1 MQPADIHR
9 ETARRDTDPAEHD
22 EGPTDLS
29 HLRIHFA
36 WILSAILVVLLL
48 VFIPPL
54 INVSRFQRRI
64 ASNLSAAIGR
74 PVHLDRV
81 RLSLLPLPGFTL
93 DNFVVD
99 EDPAFGYE
107 PILRANQVR
116 ATVRIS
122 SLWSHR
128 VEFSRISLT
137 ETTSINLVRL
147 PNGHWN
153 FEPVLIHA
161 SHIEAAPTAQTY
173 AGPAPRFPYIE
184 ASGARLNIKLGG
196 RKIPLAL
203 TDSDFALWLPVPR
216 EWHFR
221 LEAHPARTDVP
232 PADVG
237 LLRLEGTLGDPNTRA
252 ASLAEVPIDLR
263 ADWQAA
269 PLAGLTRL
277 AVGRDIG
284 LRGNLTLSLHATGTA
299 GRSALV
305 SDLKFAQVRRSDF
318 IPAHLISF
326 ELGCA
331 ANVSNSFQSFS
342 GVECHWPPADSSNPT
357 VLIASGSIP
366 DVHRPESAAV
376 RATFPA
382 LPAAVFLDWIQ
393 AATPHS
399 PTGLTGAGVLSG
411 SLAWSPAEQEAE
423 TGRSAWS
430 GELELAGES
439 LQLPS
444 PDGSRPIPLGDIFLR
459 STPPPASLT
468 TRLHTKAAQSVPQT
482 QTGTGPSFD
491 LLPVTIPLG
500 GRQPATLEGHFER
513 SGYTLRLTGSAEL
526 SRLLALAGAIPQFGE
541 GLPDAL
547 AHDRNKP
554 AVDGEAPIPVHLDL
568 TATRVWGHPQIW
580 TQTGATAAGTPALQG
595 GFPALPV
602 NPSEAGI
609 H

>member
-1 MQPADIHR
+1 MQPADIHGDSEPR
-9 ETARRDTDPAEHD
+9 STPPVEHD
-22 EGPTDLS
+22 EAPVDLS
-29 HLRIHFA
+29 HLRTHFA
-36 WILSAILVVLLL
+36 WILSLILVVLLL

-93 DNFVVD
+93 ENFVVD

-137 ETTSINLVRL
+137 ETTSVNLVHL

-153 FEPVLIHA
+153 FEPVLIQA
-161 SHIEAAPTAQTY
+161 SHMEAAPTAQTY
-173 AGPAPRFPYIE
+173 SGPTPRFPYIE
-184 ASGARLNIKLGG
+184 ASGARLNVKLGDT
-196 RKIPLAL
+196 KIPLAL
-203 TDSDFALWLPVPR
+203 TDSDFALWLPVPG

-221 LEAHPARTDVP
+221 LEAHPARTDVA

-252 ASLAEVPIDLR
+252 ASLGEVPIDLR

-269 PLAGLTRL
+269 PLAGLMRL
-277 AVGRDIG
+277 AIGRDVG
-284 LRGNLTLSLHATGTA
+284 LRGNLTLSLHANGTA
-299 GRSALV
+299 GHAALV
-305 SDLKFAQVRRSDF
+305 SDLKFAQLRRSDF

-326 ELGCA
+326 EAGCEA
-331 ANVSNSFQSFS
+331 TVTNSFQTLS
-342 GVECHWPPADSSNPT
+342 GVECHWPPANSSNPA
-357 VLIASGSIP
+357 VLIVSGSVL
-366 DVHRPESAAV
+366 DVHRSESAKV
-376 RATFPA
+376 EATFPA
-382 LPAAVFLDWIQ
+382 LPAAILLDWIQ

-399 PTGLTGAGVLSG
+399 PNGLTGSGVLSG
-411 SLAWSPAEQEAE
+411 KLAWNPADHAAE
-423 TGRSAWS
+423 PDEPAWS

-439 LQLPS
+439 MQLPS
-444 PDGSRPIPLGDIFLR
+444 PEGSHPIPLGDMLLR
-459 STPPPASLT
+459 STSTAAPAS
-468 TRLHTKAAQSVPQT
+468 RPHMRAARPSPQT
-482 QTGTGPSFD
+482 GKGPGFD

-500 GRQPATLEGHFER
+500 GRQPATLEGHFDL
-513 SGYTLRLTGSAEL
+513 SGYTLHLTGSAEL
-526 SRLLALAGAIPQFGE
+526 SQLLALAGAIPQFGD

-547 AHDRNKP
+547 THERSKP
-554 AVDGEAPIPVHLDL
+554 AGEADAATPLHLDL
-568 TATRVWGHPQIW
+568 TATRIWGHPQTW
-580 TQTGATAAGTPALQG
+580 TQTGSSTFA
-595 GFPALPV
+595 
-602 NPSEAGI
+602 PSQTTVK
-609 H
+609 